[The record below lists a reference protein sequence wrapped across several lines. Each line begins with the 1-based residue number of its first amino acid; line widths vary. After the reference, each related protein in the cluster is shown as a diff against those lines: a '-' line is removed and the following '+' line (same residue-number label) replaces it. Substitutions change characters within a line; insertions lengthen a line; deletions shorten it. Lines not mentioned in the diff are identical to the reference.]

1 MTDGIRVHAKDITGE
16 RPARVPIGPVQI
28 RAPPTI
34 TTLVNRVFLLPAARP
49 MPSSP
54 APSSMTQVEPRM
66 SRWMLTRP

>member
-28 RAPPTI
+28 RARPPI
-34 TTLVNRVFLLPAARP
+34 TTLVNRVLTRGCAPDAFLTH
-49 MPSSP
+49 PSST
-54 APSSMTQVEPRM
+54 TQVEPRM